1 MKTILLLLASM
12 IVSALADENAAES
25 CLRTKIWDGYN
36 TGWAVRTATTTS
48 LGQGE
53 HRIYLVTLYAGTEY
67 KVMACGDD
75 LAGNVDLV
83 LYDALGN
90 EVMRDQTADRE
101 PILSYKPTATDTFYV
116 AVHATKV
123 NDASKKAGIATAVT
137 YK

>member
-1 MKTILLLLASM
+1 MKTLLFLLASL
-12 IVSALADENAAES
+12 ILPAHADENSAES

-90 EVMRDQTADRE
+90 EVMRDQTSDRE

-123 NDASKKAGIATAVT
+123 NDAAKKAGIATAVT